1 MTEAEAK
8 TKLCFKAATFSAS
21 QQLADG
27 PGPHCIGSACM
38 AWRWK
43 IILLQQGP
51 ANKLGGPRLHDT
63 YGPSPTD
70 GFCGLAGAP
79 Q

>member
-1 MTEAEAK
+1 MTEEEAK
-8 TKLCFKAATFSAS
+8 TKFCFRSPTFGGS

-27 PGPHCIGSACM
+27 PGPHCIASACM
-38 AWRWK
+38 AWRWHETTDFTARADAAFRK
-43 IILLQQGP
+43 DGS
-51 ANKLGGPRLHDT
+51 RLK
-63 YGPSPTD
+63 PED